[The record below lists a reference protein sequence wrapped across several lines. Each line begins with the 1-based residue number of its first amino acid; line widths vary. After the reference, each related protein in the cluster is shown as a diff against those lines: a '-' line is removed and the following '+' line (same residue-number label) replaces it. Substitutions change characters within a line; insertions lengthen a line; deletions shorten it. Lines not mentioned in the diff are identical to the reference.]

1 MRLGAAILAALALAG
16 CRSTYPAPAERTVP
30 RVSPTRWGRTASGD
44 TETIRAA
51 ERQCLAGLSPR
62 AVSAAFR
69 AVDEV
74 ADALSELCSIDIVGD
89 DPLVWHVWCGSDATF
104 RSGHYLAP
112 SDGAV
117 ACDGAEADTAFECI
131 GRILARHL
139 LGSGMSEHVEGVEI
153 VSLGS
158 VDRQR
163 VAEESEFVAGPC
175 EDLQEQLRLPE
186 EARWSAPEE
195 PPDAEARASLW
206 NRRLSWCRAAFSA
219 RELREGMASRIGG
232 QYELAAIGAGTDWLD
247 HWRATHRTP
256 CPTSPRVSGERG
268 RGQCRDARRVDLF
281 VRVKAEQGSEAVEAC
296 EPPSDLAGGESGRAL
311 YCYADCQARAA
322 IGRNPQGFSAPRAPE
337 DLLFGESSRRAPEG
351 WIGAR
356 SAGGAPV
363 NTASVRQLL
372 LRE

>member
-1 MRLGAAILAALALAG
+1 MRARAVLLAVLLAG
-16 CRSTYPAPAERTVP
+16 CRATYPAPAERTVP
-30 RVSPTRWGRTASGD
+30 RVSPTQWGRTASGD
-44 TETIRAA
+44 TRAIRAA
-51 ERQCLAGLSPR
+51 ERQCLAELSPR
-62 AVSAAFR
+62 AVSAAFQ

-74 ADALSELCSIDIVGD
+74 ADALSELCSIRIVDD

-117 ACDGAEADTAFECI
+117 ACDGSEADTAFECI

-139 LGSGMSEHVEGVEI
+139 LGRGMDQHVEGVEI
-153 VSLGS
+153 VSIGS

-163 VAEESEFVAGPC
+163 VAEQSEFLTAPC
-175 EDLQEQLRLPE
+175 EDLQAQMALGEGE
-186 EARWSAPEE
+186 RWAPPEE
-195 PPDAEARASLW
+195 PPDADARATEW

-219 RELREGMASRIGG
+219 RELREGMARSIGG
-232 QYELAAIGAGTDWLD
+232 SYELAAIGAGTDWLN
-247 HWRATHRTP
+247 HWRRTHRTR
-256 CPTSPRVSGERG
+256 CPTSPRQSGERG

-281 VRVKAEQGSEAVEAC
+281 VRVKAEQGTEAVEDC
-296 EPPSDLAGGESGRAL
+296 EPPSGLTGGESGEAL

-322 IGRNPQGFSAPRAPE
+322 IGRNPQGFSAPRAPA
-337 DLLFGESSRRAPEG
+337 DLLFGASSREAPEG
-351 WIGAR
+351 WIGER
-356 SAGGAPV
+356 SSDGTPV